1 LSQVHPADVQQL
13 LAVREQ
19 CEEKV
24 TYQIGGLS
32 LLLHYVARI
41 GLVEAVNRYCPRDGD
56 ISDGTVIA
64 VLVINRL
71 LSPCPLSRI
80 AQWVADSGLHILLG
94 LADPEALNY
103 DRLADALLAM
113 YPHWPSIATEVT
125 LQAVVAFQLKIETI
139 HYDVQPLV
147 ACRSSST
154 ASTKVATG

>member
-1 LSQVHPADVQQL
+1 MPEPQIVVPNEEQVERLSQVHPADVQQL

-64 VLVINRL
+64 GADSVSAVLVINRL

-80 AQWVADSGLHILLG
+80 AQWVAIL
-94 LADPEALNY
+94 
-103 DRLADALLAM
+103 R
-113 YPHWPSIATEVT
+113 
-125 LQAVVAFQLKIETI
+125 
-139 HYDVQPLV
+139 
-147 ACRSSST
+147 
-154 ASTKVATG
+154 

>member
-1 LSQVHPADVQQL
+1 VPLGLVWRVHDWQHSPLPEPQIVVPNEEQVERLSQVHPADVQQL

-64 VLVINRL
+64 GADSVSAVLVINRL

-80 AQWVADSGLHILLG
+80 AQWVAIL
-94 LADPEALNY
+94 
-103 DRLADALLAM
+103 R
-113 YPHWPSIATEVT
+113 
-125 LQAVVAFQLKIETI
+125 
-139 HYDVQPLV
+139 
-147 ACRSSST
+147 
-154 ASTKVATG
+154 